1 MDIYDLLTMQEEAV
15 YDANSIFRA
24 CEIAI
29 EINDEK
35 LFWHLSTVMC
45 EKLEILKNTNRNLF
59 EIHKVPQS

>member
-1 MDIYDLLTMQEEAV
+1 MDIYDTLISQEEAA

-29 EINDEK
+29 EIKDEK
-35 LFWHLSTVMC
+35 LFWHLCTVMC

-59 EIHKVPQS
+59 EIHKVSKS